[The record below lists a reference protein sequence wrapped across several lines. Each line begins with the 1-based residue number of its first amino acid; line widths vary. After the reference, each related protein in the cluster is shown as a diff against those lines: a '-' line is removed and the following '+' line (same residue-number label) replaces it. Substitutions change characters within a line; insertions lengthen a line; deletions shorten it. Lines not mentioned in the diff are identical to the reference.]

1 MFRDEIEKKNRSIK
15 KIIKKITIFKE
26 LTLAW
31 NSMKRNGQ

>member
-26 LTLAW
+26 LTLA
-31 NSMKRNGQ
+31 